1 MGSGTCSVEGCPG
14 HIRISLAQEEG
25 GEVAVPRALDAHVA
39 ASEIKEAVWLL
50 GSPGGSVLS

>member
-1 MGSGTCSVEGCPG
+1 MEGCPG